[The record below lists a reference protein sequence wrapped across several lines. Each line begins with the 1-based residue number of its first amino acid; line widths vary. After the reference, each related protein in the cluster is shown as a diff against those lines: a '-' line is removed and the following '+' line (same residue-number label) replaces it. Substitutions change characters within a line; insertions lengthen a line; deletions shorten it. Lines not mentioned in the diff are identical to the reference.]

1 MTSHCQKIFLC
12 SAQLPIS
19 TSSRFSISG
28 LGTKRLTS
36 ILNDVIYYCKFQK
49 WCARCK
55 AIKLLGYGKCYDF
68 DSVRY
73 FVSLLSLA
81 NKRQTTDTI
90 NQILTQK

>member
-1 MTSHCQKIFLC
+1 MINIHK
-12 SAQLPIS
+12 
-19 TSSRFSISG
+19 
-28 LGTKRLTS
+28 
-36 ILNDVIYYCKFQK
+36 CK
-49 WCARCK
+49 
-55 AIKLLGYGKCYDF
+55 GYDF